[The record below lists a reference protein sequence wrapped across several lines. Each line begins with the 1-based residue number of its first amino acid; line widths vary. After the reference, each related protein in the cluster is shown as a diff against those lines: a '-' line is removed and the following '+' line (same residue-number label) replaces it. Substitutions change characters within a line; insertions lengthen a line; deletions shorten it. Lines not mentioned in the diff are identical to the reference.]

1 MMKVGLWQIGEN
13 GPVKI
18 RESQVN
24 IEKDLE
30 DWIEANPSLIRSD
43 LKIVARQLLVEGGY
57 LDLLA
62 LDPQGRWVVVE
73 IKRGELRREVV
84 AQVIDYAS
92 SLALLEPDE
101 LREKTNAY
109 LQARDK
115 TIDAMLAERSAE
127 DALDIDGRELVLVIV
142 GTGKAAGLERMTEF
156 LATQYQIPL
165 SVVTFGVFETENG
178 NQILVREL
186 TEPEVEIDMP
196 PPKKRIMLTLE
207 EILEVADSAGVG
219 EDFRAILEVS
229 QKYGLYPRPYKK
241 SIMYTPPFKRN
252 RMLFTV
258 YTENYD
264 NRIKLW
270 LGPSPFT
277 EFYEITEEEV
287 AQALN
292 VKGDGWQ
299 MMDSEQVAD
308 FIQGL
313 HALFGKIE
321 KQAT

>member
-299 MMDSEQVAD
+299 MMDSEQVAR
-308 FIQGL
+308 FVEGL
-313 HALFGKIE
+313 HDLFGKIE

>member
-1 MMKVGLWQIGEN
+1 MIKVGLWQIGEN
-13 GPVKI
+13 APVKI

-24 IEKDLE
+24 IEKELE
-30 DWIEANPSLIRSD
+30 DWIAADPSLIRAD

-73 IKRGELRREVV
+73 LKRGELRREVI
-84 AQVIDYAS
+84 AQVLDYAS
-92 SLALLEPDE
+92 CLALLEADE
-101 LREKTNAY
+101 LREKINAY
-109 LQARDK
+109 LQARGE
-115 TIDAMLAERSAE
+115 TIEAVLAERSAE
-127 DALDIDGRELVLVIV
+127 DALDIDGRELVLVVV

-156 LATQYQIPL
+156 LATQYQIPI
-165 SVVTFGVFETENG
+165 SVVTFGVFKMDNG

-186 TEPEVEIDMP
+186 TEPEVEIDTP

-207 EILEVADSAGVG
+207 EVLKVADSTGVG

-229 QKYGLYPRPYKK
+229 KKYGLYPRPYKK

-270 LGPSPFT
+270 VGPSPFT
-277 EFYEITEEEV
+277 EFYAITEDEV
-287 AQALN
+287 VQALN
-292 VKGDGWQ
+292 VQGDGWQ

>member
-277 EFYEITEEEV
+277 EFYEITEEKV

>member
-1 MMKVGLWQIGEN
+1 MKVGLWQIGEN